1 MCFIWENCYEERVTT
16 GSGLPALPCPDC
28 VLRPTHAH
36 DVRGLSVKSR
46 SKVKEVKC
54 YFCVV
59 PDTVGRGVFGKVFSL
74 YFFSCGTNFRTET
87 FPRVYQMTTTMMMV
101 VVVLV
106 VVVVNQLS
114 LDYDLAQW

>member
-87 FPRVYQMTTTMMMV
+87 FPRVYQMTMMMV
-101 VVVLV
+101 VVVVLV
-106 VVVVNQLS
+106 VAVVNQLS